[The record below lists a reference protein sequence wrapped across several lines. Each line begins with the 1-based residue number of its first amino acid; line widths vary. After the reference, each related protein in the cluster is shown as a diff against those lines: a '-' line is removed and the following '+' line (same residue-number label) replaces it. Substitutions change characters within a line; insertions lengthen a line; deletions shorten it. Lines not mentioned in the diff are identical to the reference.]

1 MPFAFLLTLTAFARL
16 SSWPDVDALR
26 SIESLRSLR
35 LSHIP
40 LFQGKGASEVR
51 PLSIARIPQLQFLN
65 GSSISQKVRDSV
77 CSHCLFVLIGK
88 LTALPVLAQERTDS
102 EKNYLRRAL
111 RDLQAGRRP
120 ALEGEEVKSEEEARQ
135 FYQLFDLY
143 AQKYGTEMGAASS
156 GAGSVPMAAEML
168 TVTLQSMAATSATV
182 PEVQKNLPGSLAV
195 AKLKLMTS
203 KIFGLEPSRQALY
216 FRAPGEDLPTP
227 LDDDA
232 QSLSYFG
239 VTSGCTICMNEAS

>member
-1 MPFAFLLTLTAFARL
+1 MFRRL
-16 SSWPDVDALR
+16 SSWLDVDALR

-35 LSHIP
+35 LTHIP

-51 PLSIARIPQLQFLN
+51 PLVVARIPQLQFLN
-65 GSSISQKVRDSV
+65 GSSISQKVCSSVVCAACLCVVADSAI
-77 CSHCLFVLIGK
+77 CAFV
-88 LTALPVLAQERTDS
+88 QERADS

-111 RDLQAGRRP
+111 RDLQAGKRP
-120 ALEGEEVKSEEEARQ
+120 ALEGEEVKSEDEVRRL
-135 FYQLFDLY
+135 YQLFDLY
-143 AQKYGTEMGAASS
+143 AQKYGTEMGAAGS

-195 AKLKLMTS
+195 AKLKLMMS